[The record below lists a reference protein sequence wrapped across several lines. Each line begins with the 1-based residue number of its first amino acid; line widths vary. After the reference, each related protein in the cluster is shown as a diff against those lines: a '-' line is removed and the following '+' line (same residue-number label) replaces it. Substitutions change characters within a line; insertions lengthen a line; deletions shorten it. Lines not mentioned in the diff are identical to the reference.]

1 MALIGQ
7 YSAFTTSFGLAKK
20 CSCLGASHTII
31 EWTGMEKCSS
41 CTFFASSVSSSL
53 VVNRFD
59 AFHCQ
64 FGPVQYTCMYSRY
77 LTHTA
82 TVLVTTHDH
91 CLYLT
96 GCMEIS
102 CRPTPSSLLLL
113 WLQAWEISTH
123 SCKLTWFLVCLW
135 FLMSHS
141 LLQRQSCHAALLFVA
156 TFQFVIHVYNLSK
169 IKSTCL
175 SVTNFNSSV
184 NYLR

>member
-1 MALIGQ
+1 MHLLCQQCFFITSSQ
-7 YSAFTTSFGLAKK
+7 QVWCFSLSIWTCTVYS
-20 CSCLGASHTII
+20 
-31 EWTGMEKCSS
+31 
-41 CTFFASSVSSSL
+41 
-53 VVNRFD
+53 
-59 AFHCQ
+59 
-64 FGPVQYTCMYSRY
+64 MYSRY
-77 LTHTA
+77 LTRTA

-141 LLQRQSCHAALLFVA
+141 LLQHQSCHAALLFVA
-156 TFQFVIHVYNLSK
+156 TFQFVIHVYNLST